1 MRKPEP
7 WRVHNKNRLLLQVMK
22 ELAGDAHISFEGDL
36 HGLDLFEIPGASHE
50 VTAVLR
56 RNTLWP
62 KQDFVIVPLEATTIQ
77 RIIASIGG
85 TIPSAIKHIQIEKAG
100 SLEFGAYDNFHPHA
114 MAFGNALT
122 ESFMASLISDGL
134 LERLENNL
142 LVILSI

>member
-1 MRKPEP
+1 
-7 WRVHNKNRLLLQVMK
+7 MK

-36 HGLDLFEIPGASHE
+36 HGLDLFEIPGASHQ

-77 RIIASIGG
+77 EIMASIGG
-85 TIPSAIKHIQIEKAG
+85 SIPDAIEHIQIEKAE

-114 MAFGNALT
+114 MAFGDALT
-122 ESFMASLISDGL
+122 ETFMASLVSEGL
-134 LERLENNL
+134 LEHLKK
-142 LVILSI
+142 